1 MSIMAEP
8 DETMPMIHPAG
19 WASASGYSNGVVLS
33 GKLLTLAGQIGW
45 NPRTGKFESDD
56 FVVQTRQTLQNI
68 VELLAAADA
77 RPQDLARL
85 TWFVIDRDEY
95 ISARKEIGR
104 AYMEIVG
111 NHYPPMSV
119 VIVSGLIEQ
128 QARLEIEAT
137 AVIPD

>member
-1 MSIMAEP
+1 MSTMGES
-8 DETMPMIHPAG
+8 DETIPMIHPTG
-19 WASASGYSNGVVLS
+19 WAPASGYSNGVVLS

-45 NPRTGKFESDD
+45 DPRTGEFESDD

-77 RPQDLARL
+77 RPRHLARL
-85 TWFVIDRDEY
+85 TWFVIDRNEY

-104 AYMEIVG
+104 AYREIVG

-119 VIVSGLIEQ
+119 VFVSSLLEER
-128 QARLEIEAT
+128 ARVEIEAT
-137 AVIPD
+137 AVLP